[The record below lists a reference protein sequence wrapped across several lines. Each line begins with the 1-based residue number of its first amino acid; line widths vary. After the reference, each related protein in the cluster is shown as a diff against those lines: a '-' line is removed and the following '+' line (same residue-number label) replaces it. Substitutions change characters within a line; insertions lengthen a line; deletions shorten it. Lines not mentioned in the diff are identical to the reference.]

1 MGSLSILQRIFL
13 TQELNQDLLHL
24 RQILYQL
31 SHQGVCVCV
40 CVCVCVYHIF
50 FICHLLMDMCLHIL
64 AIVNNASMNMGVQIA
79 L

>member
-40 CVCVCVYHIF
+40 CVYHIF